1 MTVPILSTSR
11 KGNVPTRDEHWS
23 RERATFLR
31 RSESSRCLIP
41 PGPDPAA
48 SAASSSGFSP
58 PSPRTNCTSACSS
71 RTPAAGSSRIHV
83 ISLSALGRFSPGR
96 SAGLVWT
103 AEGSKSCRVS
113 EPGTPQ
119 PKGASFCT
127 RLQVLTP
134 QPRPSPA
141 WERGMSWR
149 RVPGDEPIRGA
160 RRVLARSRR
169 QSCLDIP
176 LSTQQARVSTLRLET
191 RRTGL
196 GPLSIAIT
204 KSDNMHN
211 TLKRRRCH
219 QQPSRVLR
227 PLYRPASE
235 FLEDRTLLSIT
246 SSGRQRRALG
256 IERRCGNHT
265 STASTG

>member
-1 MTVPILSTSR
+1 MTVPILSASR

-96 SAGLVWT
+96 WAGLVWT

-127 RLQVLTP
+127 RLQVLARP
-134 QPRPSPA
+134 CQPRLGTRYVVEESTRRRTNPRSTSGARSQSSPELSRHLPLVSSCAGKSFDVAAGNPSDGFRPVHAPSP
-141 WERGMSWR
+141 
-149 RVPGDEPIRGA
+149 RVTT
-160 RRVLARSRR
+160 
-169 QSCLDIP
+169 C
-176 LSTQQARVSTLRLET
+176 TT
-191 RRTGL
+191 
-196 GPLSIAIT
+196 
-204 KSDNMHN
+204 H
-211 TLKRRRCH
+211 
-219 QQPSRVLR
+219 
-227 PLYRPASE
+227 
-235 FLEDRTLLSIT
+235 
-246 SSGRQRRALG
+246 
-256 IERRCGNHT
+256 
-265 STASTG
+265 